1 MSKQT
6 EDKNLS
12 QVHARTFEYV
22 LRNKEAAASL
32 LREYL
37 PVKIRNKL
45 DFRTLRISNIKYI
58 DKKLQ
63 DYFSDLLYEIKLK
76 PGHKSVFI
84 GLLFEHKCREEWF
97 ICLQLLKYMIGIW
110 ELYLKQNE
118 KAKYLP
124 VIIPLVIYHGKPKWS
139 ISKQFISLFEEPS
152 DMEDFIPDFK
162 YNLYDIS
169 HMADGEIRGTPLLKI
184 FLTTF
189 KYIYSPEL
197 KKKLM
202 DIFRLFLELSDKT
215 EVSQYLEVLLRYLF
229 NSPGEYS
236 KEEIR
241 EQVTDILE
249 RGGEVMQTIAQ
260 QLREEG
266 IKIGEEIG
274 KEDNAKETAIRML
287 KKGFDINTIVEITG
301 LEPSV
306 VEKLRK
312 PGQ

>member
-1 MSKQT
+1 MSKQA

-32 LREYL
+32 LKEYL

-58 DKKLQ
+58 DKKLK

-84 GLLFEHKCREEWF
+84 WLLFEHKCREEWF
-97 ICLQLLKYMIGIW
+97 ICLQLLKYMVGIW

-139 ISKQFISLFEEPS
+139 ISNQFISLFEEPA
-152 DMEDFIPDFK
+152 DMEDFIPGFK

-169 HMADGEIRGTPLLKI
+169 HMPDEQIRGTPLLKI
-184 FLTTF
+184 FLTT
-189 KYIYSPEL
+189 
-197 KKKLM
+197 
-202 DIFRLFLELSDKT
+202 
-215 EVSQYLEVLLRYLF
+215 
-229 NSPGEYS
+229 S
-236 KEEIR
+236 KEKAHGYFP
-241 EQVTDILE
+241 V
-249 RGGEVMQTIAQ
+249 VF
-260 QLREEG
+260 G
-266 IKIGEEIG
+266 IK
-274 KEDNAKETAIRML
+274 R
-287 KKGFDINTIVEITG
+287 
-301 LEPSV
+301 
-306 VEKLRK
+306 
-312 PGQ
+312 